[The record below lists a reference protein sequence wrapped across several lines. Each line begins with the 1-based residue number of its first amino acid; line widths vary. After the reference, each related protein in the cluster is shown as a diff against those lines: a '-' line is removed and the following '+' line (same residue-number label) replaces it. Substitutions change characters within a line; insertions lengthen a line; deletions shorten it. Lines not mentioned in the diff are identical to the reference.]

1 MKIFLISFKVQR
13 VLLIQRD
20 ESEVTHHLFFGRMF
34 RAWTNHKVNGK
45 DHLKHRGLSP
55 VLTALVKGY
64 FSFFLW
70 NLTDKPADRRFDLTR
85 RFLHCQISQM
95 AECCTAC
102 AVEQTL
108 VISWSPETKRWL
120 VVYRFQKKPSWFQ
133 KKPHFWL
140 CCALLKGCLKCHT
153 EPSKC
158 QSLTYLKPSAK
169 QSLSCGSS
177 VHQLS
182 FLFPLKMLF
191 LLSKHRADK
200 LIAYSPIKN
209 RQRVVKNCVL
219 LSASSLRI
227 HSIIL

>member
-85 RFLHCQISQM
+85 RFLLCQISQM

-102 AVEQTL
+102 AVEPTTDTCDLLKSRNQKMTRGVQIPKETFL
-108 VISWSPETKRWL
+108 VPKETTFL
-120 VVYRFQKKPSWFQ
+120 VV
-133 KKPHFWL
+133 L
-140 CCALLKGCLKCHT
+140 CPFKRMS
-153 EPSKC
+153 EVS
-158 QSLTYLKPSAK
+158 
-169 QSLSCGSS
+169 
-177 VHQLS
+177 
-182 FLFPLKMLF
+182 
-191 LLSKHRADK
+191 HRTK
-200 LIAYSPIKN
+200 
-209 RQRVVKNCVL
+209 
-219 LSASSLRI
+219 
-227 HSIIL
+227 